1 MIQETRCARP
11 CLLDLLVGAQL
22 NRWGHGKTKRLG
34 GPEVH
39 DHLKFCRE
47 LHPVARK
54 IGMTRPQVQRSSA
67 ESRAYSDSTGPN
79 RRHLPKRRNHETN
92 CIFVV
97 AVVNATGVIA
107 WMAPSSLAQD
117 NRGQVT
123 KTQTG
128 TKDAKQIIVTT
139 IPRGYRDWK
148 FISAAHEAGELND
161 IRVAIGNDKAIK
173 AYRAGKPFPEGT
185 IIGRVAWKMVPSEE
199 NNKTF
204 GQAQS
209 FVPGDAPDWY
219 LQFMEKNTKKY
230 AATGGWGYSNFG
242 KDLKPLTD
250 EKIMY
255 SCYTCHKAVEA
266 RDYIFTKYAP

>member
-1 MIQETRCARP
+1 MKPGTDQSSK
-11 CLLDLLVGAQL
+11 
-22 NRWGHGKTKRLG
+22 NRYD
-34 GPEVH
+34 P
-39 DHLKFCRE
+39 
-47 LHPVARK
+47 P
-54 IGMTRPQVQRSSA
+54 PSSSA
-67 ESRAYSDSTGPN
+67 FIRGITGIAIAF
-79 RRHLPKRRNHETN
+79 L
-92 CIFVV
+92 FV
-97 AVVNATGVIA
+97 AVVTATGVIA

-117 NRGQVT
+117 NKGQVT
-123 KTQTG
+123 TQTG
-128 TKDAKQIIVTT
+128 TKEAKQIIVTT

-161 IRVAIGNDKAIK
+161 IRVVIGNDKAIK

-230 AATGGWGYSNFG
+230 AATGGWGYSNFD

>member
-1 MIQETRCARP
+1 MKRAFF
-11 CLLDLLVGAQL
+11 LLAATSLAS
-22 NRWGHGKTKRLG
+22 
-34 GPEVH
+34 
-39 DHLKFCRE
+39 
-47 LHPVARK
+47 VA
-54 IGMTRPQVQRSSA
+54 
-67 ESRAYSDSTGPN
+67 
-79 RRHLPKRRNHETN
+79 
-92 CIFVV
+92 
-97 AVVNATGVIA
+97 A
-107 WMAPSSLAQD
+107 WMAPSSF
-117 NRGQVT
+117 GQENKGKVSA
-123 KTQTG
+123 
-128 TKDAKQIIVTT
+128 AKQVIVTT

-148 FISAAHEAGELND
+148 FVSAAHEAGELND
-161 IRVAIGNDKAIK
+161 IRVVIGNDKAID
-173 AYRAGKPFPEGT
+173 AYRAGKPFPEGS

-219 LQFMEKNTKKY
+219 LQFMEKDSQKY

-255 SCYTCHKAVEA
+255 SCYTCHQAVEA

>member
-1 MIQETRCARP
+1 M
-11 CLLDLLVGAQL
+11 
-22 NRWGHGKTKRLG
+22 KRIA
-34 GPEVH
+34 
-39 DHLKFCRE
+39 FW
-47 LHPVARK
+47 
-54 IGMTRPQVQRSSA
+54 
-67 ESRAYSDSTGPN
+67 
-79 RRHLPKRRNHETN
+79 
-92 CIFVV
+92 FV
-97 AVVNATGVIA
+97 AVVTVTGVVA
-107 WMAPSSLAQD
+107 WITPSSLGQD
-117 NRGQVT
+117 NTGMTAGNAIADT
-123 KTQTG
+123 KTQTDS
-128 TKDAKQIIVTT
+128 KEAKQIIVTT
-139 IPRGYRDWK
+139 IPPGYRDWK

-161 IRVAIGNDKAIK
+161 IRVVIGNDKAIE

-199 NNKTF
+199 NNKAF

-219 LQFMEKNTKKY
+219 LQFMEKDTKKY

-255 SCYTCHKAVEA
+255 SCFSCHEAVEA

>member
-1 MIQETRCARP
+1 MIAGGRSSGFTFGDHQEPASRS
-11 CLLDLLVGAQL
+11 
-22 NRWGHGKTKRLG
+22 
-34 GPEVH
+34 
-39 DHLKFCRE
+39 
-47 LHPVARK
+47 K
-54 IGMTRPQVQRSSA
+54 IGMTRPSA
-67 ESRAYSDSTGPN
+67 LIRGVTGIAIPPA
-79 RRHLPKRRNHETN
+79 RIGGTMKR
-92 CIFVV
+92 IAFLFV
-97 AVVNATGVIA
+97 AVVTATGVIA

-117 NRGQVT
+117 DKGQVT

-128 TKDAKQIIVTT
+128 TKEAKQIIVTT

-161 IRVAIGNDKAIK
+161 IRVTIGNDKAIK

-199 NNKTF
+199 NNKIF

-219 LQFMEKNTKKY
+219 LRFMEKDSKKY

-242 KDLKPLTD
+242 KDLKPLT
-250 EKIMY
+250 
-255 SCYTCHKAVEA
+255 
-266 RDYIFTKYAP
+266 